1 MQTRLKVAVAELA
14 QLAGR
19 DLSIEQEI
27 LGPQAE
33 LARVSFNDDPSAL
46 VAACAD
52 AEVILTDF
60 VPFTAEVLL
69 QLPACRL
76 ISVAATGYN
85 SIDVEAAAALGIRVC
100 AVEEYC
106 TSEVADHTLM
116 LLLALARRFPAYHA
130 HVQRDGGWQ
139 FDLEHGLRRLSSL
152 TLGIVGFGRIG
163 QAVAARAAGFG
174 MRILAFD
181 PVMESSPDSLASL
194 VSLET
199 LYDESDII
207 SLHCSL
213 TLENRGFVDAGAFAQ
228 MRKQPFLINVARGEL
243 INETDLCAALDSGQV
258 AGAALDV
265 LTDEAPDVKSHPL
278 VGRENVILTPHMA
291 FYSDAS
297 IRECREVSARNI
309 RCFVEERHGE
319 VRRYV

>member
-1 MQTRLKVAVAELA
+1 MNTSLKVVVAELA

-27 LGPQAE
+27 LGPQVE
-33 LARVSFNDDPSAL
+33 LSHVSFDDDPSAL
-46 VAACAD
+46 VAGCVDAD
-52 AEVILTDF
+52 VILTDF
-60 VPFTAEVLL
+60 VPFTAEVLS

-85 SIDVEAAAALGIRVC
+85 SIDVKAAAALGIRVC

-116 LLLALARRFPAYHA
+116 LLLALARWFPAYHS
-130 HVQRDGGWQ
+130 HVQHDAGWQ
-139 FDLEHGLRRLSSL
+139 FDLVRGLRRLSSL
-152 TLGIVGFGRIG
+152 TLGIIGFGRIG

-174 MRILAFD
+174 MRIVAFD
-181 PVMESSPDSLASL
+181 PAMQSAPDALATL
-194 VSLET
+194 VPLET
-199 LYDESDII
+199 LCAESDII

-213 TLENRGFVDAGAFAQ
+213 TPENRGLVDAGAFAQ

-243 INETDLCAALDSGQV
+243 IDEADLCAALDSGQV

-265 LTDEAPDVKSHPL
+265 LADEAPDIQCHPL
-278 VGRENVILTPHMA
+278 AGRENVILTPHMA

-297 IRECREVSARNI
+297 TRECREVSARNI
-309 RCFVEERHGE
+309 RCFVEGRHE
-319 VRRYV
+319 QVRRYV